1 LADIADIEAE
11 AFEEVVK
18 GSEAPVVLEF
28 WIRSCDNCRRFK
40 PVFERLPEV
49 YGSRVRF
56 ARMNMLK
63 SIENLRLAEGMGV
76 EQTPTT
82 KIFCDREEAGEL
94 VGFKPFEE
102 AVDELNF
109 ILKSS
114 EMCGT

>member
-1 LADIADIEAE
+1 ML
-11 AFEEVVK
+11 
-18 GSEAPVVLEF
+18 GSP
-28 WIRSCDNCRRFK
+28 RSMG
-40 PVFERLPEV
+40 V
-49 YGSRVRF
+49 GSGF
-56 ARMNMLK
+56 TRMNMLK

-82 KIFCDREEAGEL
+82 KVFCGGEEAGEL

-109 ILKSS
+109 ILQSS